1 MSTFGQ
7 FLYLDYW
14 SSKFVR
20 RFRERRA
27 KTVEYNQEYK
37 TSLTQSKLSS
47 TTKKA
52 TRSAKLYKPIASK
65 RLLEQPK
72 PCNVVTHPE
81 ESELCEIPRLRSV
94 DSVPRAVRANRR
106 GIVKKKKKKKK
117 GRERKRKKKRREKEK
132 KGKLARGLR
141 TMKRLDLF

>member
-1 MSTFGQ
+1 MQ
-7 FLYLDYW
+7 RP
-14 SSKFVR
+14 SSIIKNTKPR
-20 RFRERRA
+20 
-27 KTVEYNQEYK
+27 
-37 TSLTQSKLSS
+37 SLFTQSKLSS

-106 GIVKKKKKKKK
+106 GIVKKKKKEKERAREETKKK
-117 GRERKRKKKRREKEK
+117 EKREREKRKAGSGAENNE
-132 KGKLARGLR
+132 AA
-141 TMKRLDLF
+141 